1 MTALSTYRVVCV
13 GRLAKGVAVGL
24 RFGCSLAPAALVASL
39 VNALRVTTSPY
50 PAFMAELMTLLV
62 EDGSADGVVAWHRS
76 EAQARLEMA
85 REILPPDSFGPCAL
99 PSYHLLVSQPGP
111 CRPLELTE
119 DLRASVVGRAAG
131 MESVGQNE

>member
-76 EAQARLEMA
+76 EAQARLDMA
-85 REILPPDSFGPCAL
+85 REILPPDSRSEEHTSEL
-99 PSYHLLVSQPGP
+99 QSLMRISYAVF
-111 CRPLELTE
+111 CLTKKK
-119 DLRASVVGRAAG
+119 RH
-131 MESVGQNE
+131 